1 MSSTFKQTFNL
12 VNNTAYDLILDEPA
26 SKNLKD
32 VWPSTIP
39 ANSSAPA
46 FEQVGDF
53 DINPV
58 AVYAFVGNP
67 SVGNPETSNVRMNFF
82 CTIIDG
88 FTHVNMTMEFG
99 GNQFVAG
106 SSIAENN
113 SDRGKSYNTN
123 AQPDEHGALGIKT
136 DSNGNPIGNAI
147 FTVG

>member
-1 MSSTFKQTFNL
+1 MSSNFKQTFNV

-26 SKNLKD
+26 SKNLND
-32 VWPSTIP
+32 VWPSTIL

-67 SVGNPETSNVRMNFF
+67 ETTNVRLNFF
-82 CTIIDG
+82 CTSAAG
-88 FTHVNMTMEFG
+88 PTHVNMTMEFG
-99 GNQFVAG
+99 ENQFVAG

-123 AQPDEHGALGIKT
+123 AQPDGHGALGIKT
-136 DSNGNPIGNAI
+136 DGNGSVIGNAI